1 MKHVSP
7 ITGNGVDLSSAK
19 PPPEGEGGVRG
30 NKNEAKSLFK
40 SSHPILLPEG
50 EGGRILKSTI
60 LPFTG
65 SYTLND
71 VQFLLKP
78 MTMPDTPVYI
88 KEALI
93 QSGKKH
99 YSEMLTHESLP
110 PDDYLPLFYRAM
122 TLNQDR
128 LAEHLLLLAE
138 DILTTRPHGIT
149 LVSLARAGTP
159 VGVLL
164 KHVLN
169 RHFKIQVEH
178 YSISIL
184 RDVGIDQN
192 ALRYILQNHA
202 PESLV
207 FVDGWTGKGVIARQ
221 LATSLQAFAIS
232 DGISIP
238 AELYVLTDLSGWA
251 TVSAS
256 SEDYLIPSSILN
268 ATISGLVSRS
278 VYDKNQANP
287 SDFHGCLYYE
297 QFARHDLSNYFIETI
312 LARVDRVRDVVGGRL
327 GAHSNNRHQL
337 QTISRQFL
345 HWVAER
351 YGVAQHNYIKPGIGE
366 ATRVLLRREAQL
378 LLLQDFDSEET
389 LHLRWLAKSKSI
401 PIAVFKDLPYRAAAL
416 IKEIEL

>member
-1 MKHVSP
+1 MKNR
-7 ITGNGVDLSSAK
+7 T
-19 PPPEGEGGVRG
+19 
-30 NKNEAKSLFK
+30 
-40 SSHPILLPEG
+40 
-50 EGGRILKSTI
+50 
-60 LPFTG
+60 PFTG
-65 SYTLND
+65 SYTHDD

-78 MTMPDTPVYI
+78 RSMPDTPVHI

-138 DILTTRPHGIT
+138 GILATRPHGIT

-164 KHVLN
+164 KHVLKRYFN
-169 RHFKIQVEH
+169 IQVDH
-178 YSISIL
+178 YSVSIL

-221 LATSLQAFAIS
+221 LASSLQAFAVS

-251 TVSAS
+251 TVTAS
-256 SEDYLIPSSILN
+256 SEDYLIPSCILN

-278 VYDKNQANP
+278 VYDKHTAGP
-287 SDFHGCLYYE
+287 ADFHGCLYYE

-345 HWVAER
+345 HWIAER
-351 YGVAQHNYIKPGIGE
+351 YGMTQHKYIKPGIGE
-366 ATRVLLRREAQL
+366 ATRVLLRREAKL
-378 LLLQDFDSEET
+378 LLLQDLDSEAIQ
-389 LHLRWLAKSKSI
+389 HLRWLAESKSI
-401 PIAVFKDLPYRAAAL
+401 PIAVFKDLPYRAASL
-416 IKEIEL
+416 IKEIES

>member
-1 MKHVSP
+1 MKH
-7 ITGNGVDLSSAK
+7 IA
-19 PPPEGEGGVRG
+19 
-30 NKNEAKSLFK
+30 
-40 SSHPILLPEG
+40 
-50 EGGRILKSTI
+50 
-60 LPFTG
+60 PFTG
-65 SYTLND
+65 SYTLDD

-78 MTMPDTPVYI
+78 IKLPDTPVYV

-128 LAEHLLLLAE
+128 MAEHLLLLAE
-138 DILTTRPHGIT
+138 GILATRPHGIT

-164 KHVLN
+164 KHVLKRYFN
-169 RHFKIQVEH
+169 IQVEH

-192 ALRYILQNHA
+192 ALRYILQIHA

-221 LATSLQAFAIS
+221 LATSLQAFADS
-232 DGISIP
+232 DDIHIP

-256 SEDYLIPSSILN
+256 SEDYLIPSCIMN

-278 VYDKNQANP
+278 VYDKHTASP
-287 SDFHGCLYYE
+287 ADFHGCLYYE
-297 QFARHDLSNYFIETI
+297 QFERHDLSNYFIETI
-312 LARVDRVRDVVGGRL
+312 LARVDIIRHGSGGRL
-327 GAHSNNRHQL
+327 EARPNNRQRL
-337 QTISRQFL
+337 QSISKQFL
-345 HWVAER
+345 QWIAER
-351 YGVAQHNYIKPGIGE
+351 YGIDQHNYIKPGIGE
-366 ATRVLLRREAQL
+366 ATRVLLRREAKL
-378 LLLQDFDSEET
+378 LLLQDLDSEAIQ
-389 LHLRWLAKSKSI
+389 HLRWLAESKSI